1 MKPVLVLNPG
11 STSFK
16 FKLFHLDNGEEVRA
30 QGVCERVGQA
40 EGTYRITAR
49 DQTVS
54 GRRHFESCLDAFSF
68 SVSVLE
74 ETGCIASL
82 ADIGAAAFKAVHGGE
97 ISGTC
102 RVDERV
108 LAALETCSSL
118 APAHNPVYLSLM
130 KALREHYPDLLLV
143 ARFET
148 AFHQSIPEYRRLYG
162 IPYEWAA
169 GYGLKRYGF
178 HGSSHEYI
186 TWRMTQLDPGS
197 KRIVSMH
204 LGGSSSICAIL
215 DGRSIAASMG
225 ATPQSGVF
233 HNNRVG
239 DFDPFC
245 LPYLME
251 RTHRS
256 LEEILKALST
266 QSGFLGLSGIS
277 SDLRDI
283 EKACEAGDRRAELTI
298 QAFADSVAGYVGQY
312 AVYLEGIDALVFT
325 GGIGCNS
332 RLIRSQICQR
342 LAHMGIVIG
351 DDTDTD
357 HDRDI
362 SRPESRIRVWVVQ
375 TDEERIIARYTR
387 PWLEA

>member
-40 EGTYRITAR
+40 EGTYRITVR

-54 GRRHFESCLDAFSF
+54 GQRRFESCLDAFSF
-68 SVSVLE
+68 CVSLLE

-108 LAALETCSSL
+108 LAALEACSSL

-169 GYGLKRYGF
+169 DYGLKRYGF

-283 EKACEAGDRRAELTI
+283 EEACEAGDRRAELTI
-298 QAFADSVAGYVGQY
+298 QAFTDSVAGYVGQY
-312 AVYLEGIDALVFT
+312 AVYLKGIDALVFT

-332 RLIRSQICQR
+332 RLIRARICQR
-342 LAHMGIVIG
+342 LAHMGIAIG

-357 HDRDI
+357 HDREI
-362 SRPESRIRVWVVQ
+362 SRPESRIRVWVLQ
-375 TDEERIIARYTR
+375 TDEERIIARHTR